1 MSGNVQSKHTKR
13 TAAMAAEKAEK
24 KAKKASCDYESFID
38 QYEGELSDLFDQFHA
53 LLIVSGL
60 PMPHPK
66 DHAPREFAQMVFD
79 SYVSPFSV
87 VDDEDS
93 VEYDDDCDSNGEP
106 IAGAECEESTA
117 ESTDDGGDDG
127 VSSTFDEEL
136 LESDDPSDF
145 NDDSDDDDEDGDV
158 NESDVEEGEVVYY
171 ANAEDDEEDDDETA
185 IESKE

>member
-13 TAAMAAEKAEK
+13 TAAMAEQKAEK
-24 KAKKASCDYESFID
+24 KAKKATYDYESFID

-53 LLIVSGL
+53 LMVVSGL

-79 SYVSPFSV
+79 SYVSAFSV

-93 VEYDDDCDSNGEP
+93 VEYDDECDSNGEP
-106 IAGAECEESTA
+106 IAGAQCESSTA
-117 ESTDDGGDDG
+117 ESTDDDG
-127 VSSTFDEEL
+127 ESSTFDEGL
-136 LESDDPSDF
+136 LESDDSSEF
-145 NDDSDDDDEDGDV
+145 NDDSEDDDEDGDV
-158 NESDVEEGEVVYY
+158 DESDVEEGEVVYF
-171 ANAEDDEEDDDETA
+171 ARADDDDDDESETA